1 MKSPQPN
8 PADWQHEPER
18 SNLLLLRTMSWI
30 SLRLGRPAGRVVLRL
45 IAGYFLLFAPA
56 SRSASRDYLA
66 RILQRPVRWTDI
78 YRHFFCFAST
88 VHDRIYLLNQRF
100 DLFQIEVE
108 GEQLIQQALADGQGL
123 FLVGAHM
130 GSFEVIRALG
140 CRHAGLQVAMVMYEE
155 NARKINRMLAAI
167 NPAAQQDVIALGK
180 VDSMLKVNACLQQG
194 KAIGML
200 ADRTLDDDVMQ
211 PVMLLGDSAN
221 LPLGPFRMA
230 AILRRPMFFM
240 VGLYLGGNRYRIY
253 FEPLADFS
261 RTPRG
266 QRQLEMQRALARY
279 AELLEKY
286 CQRAPYNWFNFFNFW
301 QSASAKSKQD

>member
-1 MKSPQPN
+1 
-8 PADWQHEPER
+8 
-18 SNLLLLRTMSWI
+18 
-30 SLRLGRPAGRVVLRL
+30 
-45 IAGYFLLFAPA
+45 
-56 SRSASRDYLA
+56 
-66 RILQRPVRWTDI
+66 
-78 YRHFFCFAST
+78 
-88 VHDRIYLLNQRF
+88 
-100 DLFQIEVE
+100 
-108 GEQLIQQALADGQGL
+108 
-123 FLVGAHM
+123 M

-140 CRHAGLQVAMVMYEE
+140 SRHAGLQVAMVMYEE
-155 NARKINRMLAAI
+155 NARKINQMLAAI

-230 AILRRPMFFM
+230 AILRRPVFFM
-240 VGLYLGGNRYRIY
+240 VGLYLGGNRYRIH